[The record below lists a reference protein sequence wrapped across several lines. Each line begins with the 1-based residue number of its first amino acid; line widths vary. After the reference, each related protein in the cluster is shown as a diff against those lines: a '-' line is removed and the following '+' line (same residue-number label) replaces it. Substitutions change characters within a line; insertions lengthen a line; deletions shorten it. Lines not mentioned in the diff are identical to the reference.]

1 VRRFGWFPPLL
12 LAVAFCVGPFAWQ
25 LLTSVRP
32 EAELTEAG
40 LPSTLTWAS
49 YAGAFH
55 GRPFGRVL
63 WNSFLVA
70 SLTTSLCLV
79 VGTTAAFALA
89 KLRFPGRR
97 LLLAATLATSMFPPI
112 ATVSPLF
119 LVIRA
124 LGLRDQLAGLVLP
137 YTTFALPL
145 TIWILS
151 GFFRAIPDDLYRA
164 ALLDGCSPFQAFR
177 RVLLPVVVPGLGA
190 TAILVFVAAYNE
202 LIYALTFTSSPEQ
215 RTVPVAIRLFAAEHK
230 EPWGEI
236 AAASM
241 IASVPLLL
249 VTLLCQRH
257 IVRGLTAG
265 GVKG

>member
-1 VRRFGWFPPLL
+1 VKRLGWSVV
-12 LAVAFCVGPFAWQ
+12 LAAAVIFCLGPFLWQ
-25 LLTSVRP
+25 LLTSLRP
-32 EAELTEAG
+32 EGELTEVG
-40 LPSTLTWAS
+40 LPSSLSWAS

-70 SLTTSLCLV
+70 SLTTGFCLG

-89 KLRFPGRR
+89 KMRFPGRR
-97 LLLAATLATSMFPPI
+97 LLLGAALATSMFPPI

-119 LVIRA
+119 LLIRA

-151 GFFRAIPDDLYRA
+151 GFFRAIPNDLYRA

-177 RVLLPVVVPGLGA
+177 RVLLPAVVPGLAA
-190 TAILVFVAAYNE
+190 TGILVFVAAYNE
-202 LIYALTFTSSPEQ
+202 FLYALTFTSSPEQ

-241 IASVPLLL
+241 IASIPLLV
-249 VTLLCQRH
+249 VTLLFQRH